1 MNFYNLP
8 RVAHDMIVGHLLIKD
23 MVSLSETCRY
33 MNAICHEK
41 STSISR
47 DFFDLTSENTL
58 LEMCPEYFL
67 PSLSLDNYIEP
78 AIAWKNVI
86 FYLMINSDS
95 PLQMSLA
102 REYVPKN
109 IMLSFVGHSLLN
121 IKKIHPSIE
130 IVDCPWNTMSCPKEL
145 SHNLKYINISEQ
157 FYLPSHIDFSGR
169 SLISINMTMCNFSDR
184 HVFNFSK
191 TLKIVNMF
199 GSRGIKS
206 LKGFEYVEKLNMDY
220 CDQIES
226 VEPLKRI
233 KKLSMRHCYRIE
245 DISCLKDCE
254 YIDVSFTNISDV
266 SALKKLKIIYLT
278 GIEKMTFS
286 VLGQDLMR
294 FS

>member
-1 MNFYNLP
+1 MNFCSLP
-8 RVAHDMIVGHLLIKD
+8 RVAHDIIVGNLVIRD
-23 MVSLSETCRY
+23 MVSLSETCKL
-33 MNAICHEK
+33 MNKVCREK
-41 STSISR
+41 STSVSR
-47 DFFDLTSENTL
+47 NFFELTAENTL

-67 PSLSLDNYIEP
+67 PSLSLTNYIKP
-78 AIAWKNVI
+78 AAAWKNVI

-95 PLQMSLA
+95 PLQMSLVE
-102 REYVPKN
+102 EYVPKN
-109 IMLSFVGHSLLN
+109 IMLSFVGNSLLD
-121 IKKIHPSIE
+121 IEKIHPSVE
-130 IVDCPWNTMSCPKEL
+130 IVDCPWKTMNCPKEI
-145 SHNLKYINISEQ
+145 SHNLKYLNISEQ

-169 SLISINMTMCNFSDR
+169 SLISLNITMCNFSDK

-226 VEPLKRI
+226 VEPLKNI
-233 KKLSMRHCYRIE
+233 KKLSMRHCYKIK
-245 DISCLKDCE
+245 DVSCLKDCE

-266 SALKKLKIIYLT
+266 SALKKLKKIYLT

-286 VLGQDLMR
+286 VTGHDLLR
-294 FS
+294 LS